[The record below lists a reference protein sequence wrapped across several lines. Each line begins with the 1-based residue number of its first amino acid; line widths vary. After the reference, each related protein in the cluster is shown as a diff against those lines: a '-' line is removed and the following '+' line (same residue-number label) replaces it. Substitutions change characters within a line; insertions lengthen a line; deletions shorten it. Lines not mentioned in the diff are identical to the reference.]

1 MMMSAVLLNIPKVKV
16 FITNHLDWKV
26 IPYTGDP
33 NEKGIIHWI
42 GCLNEKRE
50 YINPFKQD
58 MIRILTSRDYHVN
71 YSRNECTISKMSLM

>member
-1 MMMSAVLLNIPKVKV
+1 MSVVLLNTPKVMHV
-16 FITNHLDWKV
+16 ITNNVDWKV

-71 YSRNECTISKMSLM
+71 YSRNEGTVSIMLFM